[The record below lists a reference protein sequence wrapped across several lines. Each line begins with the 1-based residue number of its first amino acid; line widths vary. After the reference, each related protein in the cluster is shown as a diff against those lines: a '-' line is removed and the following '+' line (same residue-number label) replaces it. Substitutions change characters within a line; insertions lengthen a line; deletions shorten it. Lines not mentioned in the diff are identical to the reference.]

1 MADVTVYHN
10 PNCSSSKTAL
20 AMAADAG
27 IDVDVVQYLKTKP
40 DADELRGIVAKLDG
54 PVTEMVRRDANFAK
68 LGLTDADVETADQ
81 VVALL
86 AEHPA
91 LLQRPIVVRGDR
103 AVVGRPKERIAA
115 LLGTDGDGTA
125 RSGSW

>member
-27 IDVDVVQYLKTKP
+27 VDVSVVQYLKTKP
-40 DADELRGIVAKLDG
+40 DADELRGIVERLDG

-68 LGLTDADVETADQ
+68 LGLTDADVATADQ
-81 VVALL
+81 VVAVL

-91 LLQRPIVVRGDR
+91 LLQRPILVSGDR

-115 LLGTDGDGTA
+115 LLAGEPLDPPG
-125 RSGSW
+125 SGSW

>member
-1 MADVTVYHN
+1 MADLTVYHN

-27 IDVDVVQYLKTKP
+27 LDVDVVQYLKTKP
-40 DADELRGIVAKLDG
+40 DADELRAIVAKLDG
-54 PVTEMVRRDANFAK
+54 PVTEMVRRDNTFAK
-68 LGLTDADVETADQ
+68 LGLTEDDVQTADQ
-81 VVALL
+81 VVAVI
-86 AEHPA
+86 AANPA

-115 LLGTDGDGTA
+115 LLADGPPG
-125 RSGSW
+125 SGSW